1 MDKITVYF
9 HDCRAVTFDRD
20 KVAFCSGDGMFFD
33 FCGEEKPEEMKRYS
47 ALVRDGKSLVNWDNV
62 CFVKEHTERDDDL

>member
-47 ALVRDGKSLVNWDNV
+47 ALVRDGKALVNWDNV

>member
-9 HDCRAVTFDRD
+9 HDFRAVTFDRD

-47 ALVRDGKSLVNWDNV
+47 ALVRDGKALVNWDNV

>member
-1 MDKITVYF
+1 MDQITVFF

-20 KVAFCSGDGMFFD
+20 KVSFCSGDGMFFD

-47 ALVRDGKSLVNWDNV
+47 ALVRDGKALVNWDNV
-62 CFVKEHTERDDDL
+62 CCVKESAERDEDL

>member
-9 HDCRAVTFDRD
+9 HDGRAVTCDRD

-47 ALVRDGKSLVNWDNV
+47 ALVRDGKALVNWDNV